1 MLKGLSTYIQKTEY
15 SKLASRVMLV
25 GSIGFIA
32 LVLLLSL
39 LAVIKFIT
47 WGSVIE
53 FSLDALLIVGGLITL
68 PLFWKRGNKRI
79 ETTDFVQM
87 RNRVWLIGVAGFLA
101 IVLAGALLGAIDLTN
116 GSTLL
121 FLGLASICVLSGLT
135 GIPMIWKSKGY
146 FEFLPVEGPIA
157 IVIGLLTLIGGLG
170 MGLFLFYVAITGIGI
185 Y

>member
-1 MLKGLSTYIQKTEY
+1 MLKDFSAYIQKTEY

-25 GSIGFIA
+25 GSIGFVA
-32 LVLLLSL
+32 LVLLLTL
-39 LAVIKFIT
+39 LAAIKFIT
-47 WGSVIE
+47 WGTVIE
-53 FSLDALLIVGGLITL
+53 LSLDALLIVGGLITL

-87 RNRVWLIGVAGFLA
+87 RNKVWLIGVAGFLA
-101 IVLAGALLGAIDLTN
+101 IVLVGALLGAIDLTN

-146 FEFLPVEGPIA
+146 FDFLPVKGPGA
-157 IVIGLLTLIGGLG
+157 SAIGLFTLIGGLG
-170 MGLFLFYVAITGIGI
+170 IGLFLFYVAVTGIGL
-185 Y
+185 